1 MLGYNRDRSR
11 SNSGGGNSVNTT
23 GQELPILLPNHKN
36 SRRSSVK
43 GMPGRPEKHVRS
55 YSSGDVAVGEVE
67 KDVSPLLQRP
77 AHARSM
83 QALQRTRSRTL
94 SNCTPSMA
102 KSRGADAFLRDADG
116 YPADYREAQDLEEGN
131 DGSISSSNASGAKR
145 SNGSKGSKEESEED
159 YIQVEED
166 GEEDEFDDFESDDA
180 DEYDDEDSLSYD
192 DLRYL
197 FEPFFVFLRAAITA
211 GYHQENEERH

>member
-23 GQELPILLPNHKN
+23 GQELPMLLPSNKN

-43 GMPGRPEKHVRS
+43 GLPGRPEKHVRS
-55 YSSGDVAVGEVE
+55 YSSGDVAVGEVA
-67 KDVSPLLQRP
+67 KDVSPLLQHP

-102 KSRGADAFLRDADG
+102 KGRDTETFLRDADG

-131 DGSISSSNASGAKR
+131 DGSISSSNASRTKR
-145 SNGSKGSKEESEED
+145 SSGSKGESEDD
-159 YIQVEED
+159 YIQVEEEG
-166 GEEDEFDDFESDDA
+166 GEDVDEFDDFESDDV
-180 DEYDDEDSLSYD
+180 DEDDDEDSLSYD
-192 DLRYL
+192 DLR
-197 FEPFFVFLRAAITA
+197 
-211 GYHQENEERH
+211 